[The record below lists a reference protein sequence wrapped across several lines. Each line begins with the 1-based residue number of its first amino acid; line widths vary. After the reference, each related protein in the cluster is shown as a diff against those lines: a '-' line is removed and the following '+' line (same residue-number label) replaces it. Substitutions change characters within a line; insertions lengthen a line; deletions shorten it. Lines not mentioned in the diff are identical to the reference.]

1 MKPKF
6 DRSFLLERAKT
17 KKLDLVKLKNLD
29 LTKCNSFSDLTKA
42 MSLTA
47 FGGRQLGEAVDVAEA
62 MIKDKACLKV
72 LTLSGAITIAKMN
85 LVICDMIDNNMVD
98 VIISTGAL
106 VSHGLIDSFGLY
118 HYKNPG
124 NISDEDL
131 LKRGY
136 DRVYDSLETE
146 SNFDS
151 AAVIFYKIF
160 DSMADEK
167 HICSY
172 KILEELGKYLTKNS
186 DERNIFKSAHNKKIP
201 IFIPAFSDSDL
212 GIEFFLNNKIRE
224 ERGEKP
230 LSFEPLFDLEKYAD
244 LAFNAKK
251 LGIFTIGGGVPRN
264 WAQQV
269 GPILQWRLIRIK
281 KNLSASEI
289 QGYSKRFSYG
299 IRICPEPVHWG
310 GLSGC
315 TYSEG
320 VSWGKF
326 VPVSEGG
333 RYAEVLCDAT
343 IAWPIIIKAL
353 LERLKSDKN

>member
-1 MKPKF
+1 MKSEF
-6 DRSFLLERAKT
+6 NRDFLLERAKT

-29 LTKCNSFSDLTKA
+29 LNKCNSFSELTKE
-42 MSLTA
+42 MSMTA

-62 MIKDKACLKV
+62 MIKDKDCLKV
-72 LTLSGAITIAKMN
+72 LTLSGAVTIAKMN
-85 LVICDMIDNNMVD
+85 LVICDMIDNGMVD
-98 VIISTGAL
+98 VIIATGAL
-106 VSHGLIDSFGLY
+106 ISHGFIDGSGLY

-124 NISDEDL
+124 NISDEHL
-131 LKRGY
+131 LKMGY

-146 SNFDS
+146 DNFEVVS
-151 AAVIFYKIF
+151 EIFHKTF

-167 HICSY
+167 HICSHR
-172 KILEELGKYLTKNS
+172 ILEELGKYLAKHS
-186 DERNIFKSAHNKKIP
+186 EGRNVFKSAHNKKIL
-201 IFIPAFSDSDL
+201 IFIPAFLDSDL

-230 LSFEPLFDLEKYAD
+230 LTFEPLYDLEKYTD
-244 LAFNAKK
+244 MAFNAKK
-251 LGIFTIGGGVPRN
+251 MGVFTIGGGVPRN

-269 GPILQWRLIRIK
+269 GPILQWNLIRIK
-281 KNLSASEI
+281 KELSQSEI
-289 QGYSKRFSYG
+289 EKYSKRFSYG
-299 IRICPEPVHWG
+299 IRVCPEPVHWG

-326 VPVSEGG
+326 VPVNEGG

-353 LERLKSDKN
+353 LERLNKR

>member
-1 MKPKF
+1 MKSEF
-6 DRSFLLERAKT
+6 NRDFLLERTKT

-29 LTKCNSFSDLTKA
+29 LNKCNSFNELTKE

-62 MIKDKACLKV
+62 MVKDKDCMKV

-85 LVICDMIDNNMVD
+85 LVICDMIDNGMVD

-106 VSHGLIDSFGLY
+106 ISHGFIDGSGLY

-124 NISDEDL
+124 HVSDEDL
-131 LKRGY
+131 LKMGY

-146 SNFDS
+146 TNFD
-151 AAVIFYKIF
+151 AVAKIFYKTF

-167 HICSY
+167 NICSY
-172 KILEELGKYLTKNS
+172 KITEALGKHLAQHS
-186 DERNIFKSAHNKKIP
+186 EGRNVFKSAYNKKVP
-201 IFIPAFSDSDL
+201 IFIPAFFDSDL
-212 GIEFFLNNKIRE
+212 GIEFFLNNKMRI

-230 LSFEPLFDLEKYAD
+230 LTFEPIYDLEKYTD
-244 LAFNAKK
+244 MAFNAKK
-251 LGIFTIGGGVPRN
+251 MGVFTIGGGVPRN

-269 GPILQWRLIRIK
+269 GPILQWNLIRIK
-281 KNLSASEI
+281 KELLQSEI
-289 QGYSKRFSYG
+289 AKYSKRFSYG
-299 IRICPEPVHWG
+299 VRICPEPVHWG

-343 IAWPIIIKAL
+343 IAWPIIVKAL
-353 LERLKSDKN
+353 LERLKK

>member
-1 MKPKF
+1 MKSKF
-6 DRSFLLERAKT
+6 DRSFLLERTKT

-29 LTKCNSFSDLTKA
+29 LSKCNSFSELTKE

-62 MIKDKACLKV
+62 MIKDKDCTKV

-85 LVICDMIDNNMVD
+85 LVICDMIDNGMVD

-106 VSHGLIDSFGLY
+106 ISHGFIDGAGLY

-124 NISDEDL
+124 YIPDEEL
-131 LKRGY
+131 LKLGY

-146 SNFDS
+146 VNFDYV
-151 AAVIFYKIF
+151 AKIFYKTF

-172 KILEELGKYLTKNS
+172 KILEKLGEYLTKNS
-186 DERNIFKSAHNKKIP
+186 DQRSVFKSAYKKKVP

-212 GIEFFLNNKIRE
+212 GIEFFLNNQARE
-224 ERGEKP
+224 DRGEKP
-230 LSFEPLFDLEKYAD
+230 LSFEPLFDLEKYSDMAY
-244 LAFNAKK
+244 NAKK
-251 LGIFTIGGGVPRN
+251 IGIFTIGGGVPRN

-269 GPILQWRLIRIK
+269 GPILQWKLIRLK
-281 KNLSASEI
+281 KELSPTEI
-289 QGYSKRFSYG
+289 EKYSKRFSYG
-299 IRICPEPVHWG
+299 VRICPEPVHWG

-353 LERLKSDKN
+353 LERLKR

>member
-1 MKPKF
+1 MGSEF
-6 DRSFLLERAKT
+6 NRDFLLERAKT

-29 LTKCNSFSDLTKA
+29 LSKCNSFSELTKE

-62 MIKDKACLKV
+62 MIKDKDCLKV
-72 LTLSGAITIAKMN
+72 LTLSGAVTIAKMN
-85 LVICDMIDNNMVD
+85 LVICDMIDNGMVD
-98 VIISTGAL
+98 AIISTGAL
-106 VSHGLIDSFGLY
+106 VSHGFIDGAGLY

-124 NISDEDL
+124 HIPDEEL
-131 LKRGY
+131 LKLGY
-136 DRVYDSLETE
+136 DRIYDSLETE
-146 SNFDS
+146 DNFDS
-151 AAVIFYKIF
+151 VAVIFYKIF
-160 DSMADEK
+160 DSMANDK
-167 HICSY
+167 HICSHR
-172 KILEELGKYLTKNS
+172 ILEELGKYLAKHS
-186 DERNIFKSAHNKKIP
+186 KGRNVFKSAHNKKIP
-201 IFIPAFSDSDL
+201 IFIPAFLDSDL
-212 GIEFFLNNKIRE
+212 GIEFFLNNEARK

-230 LSFEPLFDLEKYAD
+230 LTFEPIFDLEKYVST
-244 LAFNAKK
+244 AFNAKK
-251 LGIFTIGGGVPRN
+251 MGVFTIGGGVPRN

-269 GPILQWRLIRIK
+269 GPILQWNLVRMKRE
-281 KNLSASEI
+281 LSAEEI
-289 QGYSKRFSYG
+289 AKYSKRFSYG

-353 LERLKSDKN
+353 LERLKK

>member
-1 MKPKF
+1 MESKF
-6 DRSFLLERAKT
+6 DRDFLLERTKT

-29 LTKCNSFSDLTKA
+29 LNKCNSFSDLTKE
-42 MSLTA
+42 MSMTA

-62 MIKDKACLKV
+62 MIKDKGCLKV
-72 LTLSGAITIAKMN
+72 LTLSGAVTIAKMN

-106 VSHGLIDSFGLY
+106 ISHGFIDSFGLA
-118 HYKNPG
+118 HFKNPG
-124 NISDEDL
+124 NMSDEEL
-131 LKRGY
+131 LKLGY

-146 SNFDS
+146 DNFDHI
-151 AAVIFYKIF
+151 AKIFYKTF

-167 HICSY
+167 HICSH
-172 KILEELGKYLTKNS
+172 KILEELGKYLAKNS
-186 DERNIFKSAHNKKIP
+186 DQRNVFKSAYNKKIP
-201 IFIPAFSDSDL
+201 IFIPAFTDSDI
-212 GIEFFLNNKIRE
+212 GIEFFLNNKARV

-230 LSFEPLFDLEKYAD
+230 LSFEPLFDLEKYTSM
-244 LAFNAKK
+244 AFNAKK
-251 LGIFTIGGGVPRN
+251 MGVFTIGGGVPRN

-269 GPILQWRLIRIK
+269 GPILQWNLIRIK
-281 KNLSASEI
+281 KDLSASEI
-289 QGYSKRFSYG
+289 EKYSKRFSYG

-343 IAWPIIIKAL
+343 IAWPIIVKAL